1 MSFKSNQNEN
11 FTILYNQLND
21 CTYIKSPFLSDS
33 QNNQRKENF
42 AQNVA
47 RTKKVPYICIGF
59 VRPDFTKVKK
69 AILDALRRMFQKQS
83 LSFYFYIRPI
93 LRCIFN
99 LIYTFNES
107 D

>member
-1 MSFKSNQNEN
+1 M
-11 FTILYNQLND
+11 
-21 CTYIKSPFLSDS
+21 
-33 QNNQRKENF
+33 
-42 AQNVA
+42 
-47 RTKKVPYICIGF
+47 KKVPYICIGF